1 MHGRR
6 AARST
11 SRSRSTRSASRA
23 STGSRYPILR
33 FKDARRCTHGRT
45 VQRSRTR
52 PARATG
58 SGEPPAAADPGRDR
72 QRVLRRDGRAHPRG
86 ADDAGPRP
94 RRAEGGGQVEGD
106 GRKGEGPLT
115 GPLPDRSGDRNV
127 ASSARLALLIGATA
141 FALSAPGAQ
150 AASPPPL
157 YVTYDAN
164 SNLSVSVA
172 GGAALSSSSAIPP
185 GPYWV
190 TFDNEFS
197 SERIVHKWHLVGPGV
212 DVSTVGADLNCD
224 SSIEQY
230 IGVLQPS
237 STYTVQDD
245 FHPALRPVV
254 FRTSATGSSTSGQVG
269 VPSPAGKS
277 GPNVK
282 NSDIV
287 GSELLP
293 YRGSLAAAVSA
304 AGKLSLTRGG
314 RPVSSTSLKAG
325 RYTITVVDGSAK
337 AGFTLKK
344 VKPSKRT
351 LALTSAA
358 FVGRKSIRVQLGA
371 GRWTFFSGAGAAT
384 RHFVVNT

>member
-1 MHGRR
+1 M
-6 AARST
+6 S
-11 SRSRSTRSASRA
+11 
-23 STGSRYPILR
+23 
-33 FKDARRCTHGRT
+33 
-45 VQRSRTR
+45 
-52 PARATG
+52 PARA
-58 SGEPPAAADPGRDR
+58 
-72 QRVLRRDGRAHPRG
+72 Q
-86 ADDAGPRP
+86 
-94 RRAEGGGQVEGD
+94 
-106 GRKGEGPLT
+106 
-115 GPLPDRSGDRNV
+115 
-127 ASSARLALLIGATA
+127 LALLIGATA
-141 FALSAPGAQ
+141 FALSAVGSQ
-150 AASPPPL
+150 AATPPGL

-197 SERIVHKWHLVGPGV
+197 SERIVHKWHLFGPGV
-212 DVSTVGADLNCD
+212 DVSTVAADLNCD

-230 IGVLQPS
+230 LGVLQPS
-237 STYTVQDD
+237 SIYTVQDD
-245 FHPALRPVV
+245 FHPALRAVV

-269 VPSPAGKS
+269 GSAIGKS
-277 GPNVK
+277 GSNVN

-287 GSELLP
+287 GSLLVP

-314 RPVSSTSLKAG
+314 RAVSSTSLKAG
-325 RYTITVVDGSAK
+325 RYTITVVDRSAK

-344 VKPSKRT
+344 VEPSKRT

-358 FVGRKSIRVQLGA
+358 FVGRRSFKVQLGA
-371 GRWTFFSGAGAAT
+371 GRWTFLSGAGAAT